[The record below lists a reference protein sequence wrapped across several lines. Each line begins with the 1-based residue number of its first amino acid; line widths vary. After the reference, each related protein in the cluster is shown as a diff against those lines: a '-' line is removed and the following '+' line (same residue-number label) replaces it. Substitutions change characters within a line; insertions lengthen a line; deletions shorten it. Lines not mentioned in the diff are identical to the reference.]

1 MLVVFGSHVLFI
13 SAAVLDSRE
22 FLIAVVV
29 LDSRVLLIAVVV
41 LYSRELLIAAAV
53 LDVPL
58 LFDLLQWTQRNSWQR
73 TTMMTRLPSCCF

>member
-29 LDSRVLLIAVVV
+29 LDSR
-41 LYSRELLIAAAV
+41 ELLIAAAV

-58 LFDLLQWTQRNSWQR
+58 LFDLLQWIQRNSWQR